1 MRPPHLI
8 LYVIVRWIARTALDW
23 YYRDIEVVGAE
34 RIPLGL
40 PLLLAVNHPNNV
52 VDALVV
58 LRIVPRRVRI
68 TAKATLW
75 ANPILRVAFRWYG
88 VIPLRRIKDEAVPA
102 SAKLNP
108 ARNLDAFRAVL
119 DTLEAKHAVL
129 IFPEGISH
137 SQSQLAPLRSGL
149 ARLALQARDER
160 NVRGLTILPIGLV
173 FERKWEPRSRILAH
187 VGEPI
192 ELDEWR
198 TSRKRK
204 SPDASRENGTLDAE
218 SEDVSEDGHAD
229 AVVALTAEVDERLRA
244 TTVNFPTPEDAER
257 VLGVARILAGVF
269 DEPRP
274 LAAPDRPLIDEL
286 DAIRRVTATR
296 ASLPKVASPRAEAFL
311 ARLEALRTELARR
324 GIPVNDTNIDIGTR
338 PAARFAL
345 REMAIVT
352 AAGPFA
358 WWGRV
363 NHWLPLKGARLIA
376 KRTSRTPEDPAMHTL
391 VVGLVLVLLAYTAQ
405 TALVWVWAGAL
416 WAILYLIS
424 LPAASTWDH
433 RFRDR
438 MTRALQRTRTYFQF
452 RSDRSLQP
460 RLQKEL
466 GWLREEALALEA
478 LAEASLTGESGGHG
492 ADSELRYSPRSKI

>member
-1 MRPPHLI
+1 MKLSETSELPTPVACRCDHVRIPPRMI
-8 LYVIVRWIARTALDW
+8 LYIIVRWIARTALDW

-34 RIPLGL
+34 RIPLGV

-58 LRIVPRRVRI
+58 LRVVPRRVRI

-88 VIPLRRIKDEAVPA
+88 VIPLRRTKDEPA
-102 SAKLNP
+102 TGATTVNP

-119 DTLEAKHAVL
+119 DTLEANHAIL

-160 NVRGLTILPIGLV
+160 NIRRLSILPIGLV

-192 ELDEWR
+192 ELDGWR
-198 TSRKRK
+198 PGRERKAENLPRDSWTAPSNLRK
-204 SPDASRENGTLDAE
+204 D
-218 SEDVSEDGHAD
+218 SEDSQGDAVSE
-229 AVVALTAEVDERLRA
+229 LTSEVDERLRA
-244 TTVNFPTPEDAER
+244 TTVNFPTPEDAEG

-274 LAAPDRPLIDEL
+274 LASPDRPLIDEL

-296 ASLPKVASPRAEAFL
+296 ALLPASASGRAEAFL
-311 ARLEALRTELARR
+311 ARLEALRDELARR
-324 GIPVNDTNIDIGTR
+324 GIPVNDAGIDIGTW

-345 REMAIVT
+345 REIAIVA

-358 WWGRV
+358 WWGRI
-363 NHWLPLKGARLIA
+363 NHWLPLKGARAIA
-376 KRTSRTPEDPAMHTL
+376 KRTSKTPEDPAMHTL
-391 VVGLVLVLLAYTAQ
+391 VVGLILVLLAYAAQ
-405 TALVWVWAGAL
+405 TALVWAWAGAV
-416 WAILYLIS
+416 WAMLYLVS

-438 MTRALQRTRTYFQF
+438 MGRALQRSRTYFQF
-452 RSDRSLQP
+452 RSDRTLQP
-460 RLQKEL
+460 RLQAEL
-466 GWLREEALALEA
+466 NWIRAEALELEA
-478 LAEASLTGESGGHG
+478 LAE
-492 ADSELRYSPRSKI
+492 SPH

>member
-1 MRPPHLI
+1 MLPPHMI
-8 LYVIVRWIARTALDW
+8 LYIIFRWIARTALDW

-34 RIPLGL
+34 RIPSGV

-58 LRIVPRRVRI
+58 LRVVPRRVRI

-88 VIPLRRIKDEAVPA
+88 VIPLRRVKDEPAAVTA
-102 SAKLNP
+102 RSNP

-160 NVRGLTILPIGLV
+160 NIRGLTILPIGLV
-173 FERKWEPRSRILAH
+173 FEKKWAPRTRILAH

-192 ELDEWR
+192 ILDGWR
-198 TSRKRK
+198 TSRRRNL
-204 SPDASRENGTLDAE
+204 PDAPGNSGAPKSE
-218 SEDVSEDGHAD
+218 SGEESKDRNAD
-229 AVVALTAEVDERLRA
+229 AVAALTAEVDERLRA

-286 DAIRRVTATR
+286 DAIRRVTAAR
-296 ASLPKVASPRAEAFL
+296 ASLPESASERAETFL
-311 ARLEALRTELARR
+311 ARLEALRAELARR
-324 GIPVNDTNIDIGTR
+324 GIPVNDAGIDIGTW

-345 REMAIVT
+345 REIAIVA

-358 WWGRV
+358 WWGRI
-363 NHWLPLKGARLIA
+363 NHWLPLKGARVIA
-376 KRTSRTPEDPAMHTL
+376 ARTSKTPEDPAMHTL
-391 VVGLVLVLLAYTAQ
+391 VVGLVLVLLAYAAQ
-405 TALVWVWAGAL
+405 TALVWVWAGAF
-416 WAILYLIS
+416 WATLYLIS

-438 MTRALQRTRTYFQF
+438 MARALQRTLTYFQF
-452 RSDRSLQP
+452 RSDRTLQP
-460 RLQKEL
+460 RLRGEL
-466 GWLREEALALEA
+466 RWIREEALGLEA
-478 LAEASLTGESGGHG
+478 LAEESFKGGSRKGG
-492 ADSELRYSPRSKI
+492 AGKEI

>member
-1 MRPPHLI
+1 MI
-8 LYVIVRWIARTALDW
+8 LYIIVRWIARTALDW

-34 RIPLGL
+34 RIPLGV

-88 VIPLRRIKDEAVPA
+88 VIPLRRIKDEPVPEA
-102 SAKLNP
+102 ATVNP
-108 ARNLDAFRAVL
+108 ARNMDAFRAVL
-119 DTLEAKHAVL
+119 DTLEANHAIL

-160 NVRGLTILPIGLV
+160 KIRGLAILPIGLV
-173 FERKWEPRSRILAH
+173 FERKWAPRSRILVH

-192 ELDEWR
+192 HLDGWR
-198 TSRKRK
+198 TSRELK
-204 SPDASRENGTLDAE
+204 SLDTPQDTEARNDDPWEESKFRRAE
-218 SEDVSEDGHAD
+218 
-229 AVVALTAEVDERLRA
+229 AVGELTAEVDERLRA

-274 LAAPDRPLIDEL
+274 LAAPDRPMIDQL
-286 DAIRRVTATR
+286 DAIRRVTATQ
-296 ASLPKVASPRAEAFL
+296 ASLPASASARAEAFL
-311 ARLEALRTELARR
+311 ARLEALREELARR
-324 GIPVNDTNIDIGTR
+324 GIPVNDAGIDIGTW

-345 REMAIVT
+345 REMAIVA

-358 WWGRV
+358 WWGRI
-363 NHWLPLKGARLIA
+363 NHWLPLKGARAIA
-376 KRTSRTPEDPAMHTL
+376 KRTSKTPEDPAMHTL
-391 VVGLVLVLLAYTAQ
+391 VVGLVLVLLAYAAQ
-405 TALVWVWAGAL
+405 TALVWIWAGGL
-416 WAILYLIS
+416 WAMLYLIS

-438 MTRALQRTRTYFQF
+438 MARALQRTRTYFQF
-452 RSDRSLQP
+452 RSDKTLQPSLQA
-460 RLQKEL
+460 EL
-466 GWLREEALALEA
+466 KWIREEALGLEA
-478 LAEASLTGESGGHG
+478 LAGVRRERGDGLG
-492 ADSELRYSPRSKI
+492 AISEI